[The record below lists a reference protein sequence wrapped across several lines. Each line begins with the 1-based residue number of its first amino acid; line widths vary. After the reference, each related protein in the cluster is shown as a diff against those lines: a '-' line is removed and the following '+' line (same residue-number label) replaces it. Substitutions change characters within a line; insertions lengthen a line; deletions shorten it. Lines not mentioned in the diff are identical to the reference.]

1 MIVIG
6 YEIKLPDAPFFEYIE
21 DSRHDNNDDAV
32 AAMLSLRKAQKDN
45 DDVLQFF
52 YGVAT
57 SDTEY
62 KINLVLDVDTPILP
76 DAPEVAE

>member
-6 YEIKLPDAPFFEYIE
+6 YERRLADQPYFEYVE
-21 DSRHDNNDDAV
+21 DSRHSEKEDAESAMLALRIAQDNNE
-32 AAMLSLRKAQKDN
+32 
-45 DDVLQFF
+45 DVLLFF

-76 DAPEVAE
+76 DAPEV